1 MVVAHYA
8 FIKMRHRWVI
18 VESIWVQLHCCCLIQ
33 VCEGVTPI
41 HAHLPWN
48 NASSVQGSVA
58 RIGGFPSVLDS
69 NACSSNDGVVI
80 IKHYQNI
87 LNPWLQTINVS
98 VSSDSKSLLIFDG
111 FLLHLNIDLLK
122 KLGGGG
128 MLVLLCMTNTSH
140 EINVEDLLNF
150 DIA

>member
-1 MVVAHYA
+1 MLVFLGTMPVVY
-8 FIKMRHRWVI
+8 KDQW
-18 VESIWVQLHCCCLIQ
+18 
-33 VCEGVTPI
+33 P
-41 HAHLPWN
+41 
-48 NASSVQGSVA
+48 
-58 RIGGFPSVLDS
+58 RIGGFPSVLDP

-122 KLGGGG
+122 KLGGDG

-140 EINVEDLLNF
+140 EINVEDLVNSS
-150 DIA
+150 IA